1 MCVCKIPES
10 NYLDERKT
18 TTMRGNR
25 KRERE
30 REKRNESGIMLMK

>member
-30 REKRNESGIMLMK
+30 KRNESGIMLMK